1 MRTLVAGMIL
11 AMLAST
17 ACAQD
22 ASSLGGGMGGKG
34 GKGRKPAQNTE
45 QQAAD
50 KAKQKV
56 ADEAFKAAL
65 KRIPDPKEKYDP
77 WQNAR

>member
-1 MRTLVAGMIL
+1 MRTLVAGMIFAL
-11 AMLAST
+11 LAST

-22 ASSLGGGMGGKG
+22 ASSLGGGKG
-34 GKGRKPAQNTE
+34 GKGRKSAQNT
-45 QQAAD
+45 QQQTAD
-50 KAKQKV
+50 KAKQKAV
-56 ADEAFKAAL
+56 DDAYKAAL